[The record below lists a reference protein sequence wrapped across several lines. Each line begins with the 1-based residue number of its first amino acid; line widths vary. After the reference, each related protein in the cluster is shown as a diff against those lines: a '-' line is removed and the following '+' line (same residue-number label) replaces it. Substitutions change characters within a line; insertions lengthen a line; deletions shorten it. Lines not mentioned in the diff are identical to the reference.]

1 MNKKN
6 YEVELRGNTRSYRS
20 EFGRAITSNDKFNKS
35 MRGLSQGATAIQG
48 PMGGIASRISVLNS
62 LFSSGAGVVAGF
74 AAALAGVVAVGYK
87 SLKVFNEY
95 EKAQLR
101 TEALVRA
108 TGNAAGFSAE
118 QLQQQADSVA
128 LNTLAS
134 VQGITEAQN
143 VLLTFKTVSGET
155 FKQAVILAQ
164 DMAAVFGGTAK
175 DKALQLGKALED
187 PVAGINALKRS
198 GVSFT
203 DSQRNVIRSM
213 VEMGDVAGAQQIILS
228 QLAGQVGGAGA
239 AEAGGLAGSIDTLSQ
254 RWDELLLS
262 FSESSSIAGGVKDW
276 INGISYS
283 LDFLRGKIKPTI
295 EELEQELLLLEKTS
309 NNSATRRGENAARAA
324 NALREKEKESIR
336 DEILKLKAEQGDLD
350 AINQLIEK
358 RRAELIDIDQ
368 QLPSAK
374 AKGIGRF
381 GSGKSEKEELQKQKR
396 RAAAELQ
403 EFNRLKRE
411 LEAAEVAHQ
420 ETQKQIKNDAEQVA
434 TEQRRK
440 EADKILSSLQVEYQR
455 IYDEA
460 LTAEGKDA
468 ELATVRYNRKV
479 DALNAEIAL
488 LREKGLL
495 TEEIEAAHQEALKQ
509 LKSSNESNIKDINQR
524 EIDAVLEK
532 YDAIRE
538 AALEANNQDLALAE
552 FKHEKQV
559 EEIEAELALLREK
572 GLLTLE
578 IEAEHKQAL
587 ENLEST
593 HQANINA
600 IKDEAREEELQK
612 EKEKRETLAKGYETL
627 FDIMGTYFDGMQG
640 KHAAF
645 ARVALSIGSALL
657 DEEKR
662 KSLQSI
668 WANTSEAAMKAYNSM
683 VGIPIVGPVLAE
695 GARIATYAVGALAAA
710 KVTGMAHSG
719 MTNIPSEGTY
729 LLDGNER
736 IIAPEQNRDLSR
748 FLQAHDSQSASSGMK
763 VEMHNYEGVPVR
775 WMTYDD
781 TMRLLIGQS
790 RNQASEMRSAMHH
803 SSNMQPV
810 GQR

>member
-48 PMGGIASRISVLNS
+48 PMGGVASRISVVNS

-74 AAALAGVVAVGYK
+74 AAALAGVVAVSYQ

-108 TGNAAGFSAE
+108 TGSAAGFSAE
-118 QLQQQADSVA
+118 QLQLQADSVA

-143 VLLTFKTVSGET
+143 VLLTFKSVSGET
-155 FKQAVILAQ
+155 FKQAVTLSQ

-203 DSQRNVIRSM
+203 ASQRDVIRSM
-213 VEMGDVAGAQQIILS
+213 VEMGDVAGAQQVILN
-228 QLAGQVGGAGA
+228 QLAGQVGGAGS
-239 AEAGGLAGSIDTLSQ
+239 AEAGGLAGSIDTLGQ

-262 FSESSSIAGGVKDW
+262 FSQSSSIAGGVKDW
-276 INGISYS
+276 INGIAQS

-295 EELEQELLLLEKTS
+295 EELEEELLLLENTS
-309 NNSATRRGENAARAA
+309 NKSTTRRGENAARAA
-324 NALREKEKESIR
+324 NALRENEKESIR

-350 AINQLIEK
+350 ALNQLIEK
-358 RRAELIDIDQ
+358 RQAELSNIDQ
-368 QLPSAK
+368 QLPGAK
-374 AKGIGRF
+374 TKGIGRF

-403 EFNRLKRE
+403 EFNRQKRE
-411 LEAAEVAHQ
+411 IEAAEIAHQ
-420 ETQKQIKNDAEQVA
+420 ETQKQIKNDAELVA
-434 TEQRRK
+434 TEQRQK
-440 EADKILSSLQVEYQR
+440 EADKAIASLQAEYQR
-455 IYDEA
+455 IHDESLA
-460 LTAEGKDA
+460 AEGKDA
-468 ELATVRYNRKV
+468 ELATIRYNRKV
-479 DALNAEIAL
+479 EDLNAEIAL

-495 TEEIEAAHQEALKQ
+495 TEEIEAAHQEALAQ
-509 LKSSNESNIKDINQR
+509 LKSSNESKVDDINQR

-532 YDAIRE
+532 YATIRE
-538 AALEANNQDLALAE
+538 AALEANNQDLELSE
-552 FKHEKQV
+552 FKYEKQV

-572 GLLTLE
+572 GLLTQE

-587 ENLEST
+587 EDLEAT
-593 HQANINA
+593 HQANVNA

-612 EKEKRETLAKGYETL
+612 EKEKRETLTKGYQTL
-627 FDIMGTYFDGMQG
+627 FDVMGSYFDGMQG
-640 KHAAF
+640 KQAAF
-645 ARVALSIGSALL
+645 ARVALSVSSALL
-657 DEEKR
+657 DEEKK

-695 GARIATYAVGALAAA
+695 GARIATYAAGALAAS

-719 MTNIPSEGTY
+719 MTSIPSEGTY

-736 IIAPEQNRDLSR
+736 IVAPEQNRDLSR
-748 FLQAHDSQSASSGMK
+748 FLQAQDSQSSAKGMN
-763 VEMHNYEGVPVR
+763 VEMHNYEGVQLR
-775 WMTYDD
+775 YMTYDD
-781 TMRLLIGQS
+781 TLRLLIGQS